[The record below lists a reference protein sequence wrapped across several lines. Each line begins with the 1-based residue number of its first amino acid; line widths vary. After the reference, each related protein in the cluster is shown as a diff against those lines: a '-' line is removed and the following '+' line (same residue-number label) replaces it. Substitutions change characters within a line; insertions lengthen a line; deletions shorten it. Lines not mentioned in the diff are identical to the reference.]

1 VEKLPRM
8 DIRGSG
14 GTAGRGAVALCDQC
28 VVSGASFLT
37 TVAVGRFAGVDELGL
52 YALGFAVLVMA
63 AAAHEALLWTPL
75 AVFANRRDE
84 DRRAGFGDGL
94 LLQAL
99 AAAVGLTAL
108 ALTAGAASWGLTS
121 AETAAVLWALAAALP
136 AYLFRELA
144 RRVLLAE
151 LRVVAVTVFD
161 VSVAALQI
169 GALVALHWAGRLSA
183 ASALLMLGAAGVL
196 PSAVWFLRSRRQ
208 FDVAWPRLVPAA
220 RRYWA
225 FGKWLCAGQVTA
237 VARNY
242 SIHYLLAVMLG
253 AAATGVYAA
262 CSSVVMFANPL
273 VLGLGS
279 LLVPKAAQVLAD
291 EGHSG
296 VRRVVR
302 KTTWLLGAA
311 MAAMCLA
318 IILTGDLAVRLLYG
332 GEAAGADGSGCGAV
346 LAVLALATLAATLGC
361 GANNGLWA
369 IERPDVSFRAGLAGL
384 VVTLPA
390 AMLLGWW
397 FGVVGAA
404 LGSAAGMAVTSAW
417 QMIGFDRLSRP
428 LAPVV
433 TAAVATAGEVVP

>member
-1 VEKLPRM
+1 LL
-8 DIRGSG
+8 D

-28 VVSGASFLT
+28 VVSGTSFLT
-37 TVAVGRFAGVDELGL
+37 TVAVGRLAGVGELGL
-52 YALGFAVLVMA
+52 YALGFAVLVMT

-84 DRRAGFGDGL
+84 DRRACFGDAL

-99 AAAVGLTAL
+99 AAAAGLIVL
-108 ALTAGAASWGLTS
+108 ALIAGAASFGPAS
-121 AETAAVLWALAAALP
+121 AATTGVLWALAAALP

-161 VSVAALQI
+161 VSVAALQV
-169 GALVALHWAGRLSA
+169 GGLVALHQAGRLSA
-183 ASALLMLGAAGVL
+183 ASALLVLGAAGVL
-196 PSAVWFLRSRRQ
+196 PSAIWFARSRAQ
-208 FDVAWPRLVPAA
+208 FDPEWSRLARA
-220 RRYWA
+220 GRRYWV
-225 FGKWLCAGQVTA
+225 FGKWLCAGQVAA

-291 EGHSG
+291 EGHTG

-318 IILTGDLAVRLLYG
+318 IILTGDLSVRLLYG
-332 GEAAGADGSGCGAV
+332 DEAAGGAESGAV
-346 LAVLALATLAATLGC
+346 LAALALATFAAALGF

-369 IERPDVSFRAGLAGL
+369 IERPDVSFRAGMAGL
-384 VVTLPA
+384 LVTLPA
-390 AMLLGWW
+390 AALLGWW
-397 FGVVGAA
+397 FGVTGAA
-404 LGSAAGMAVTSAW
+404 VGSAVGMAVTSIG
-417 QMIGFDRLSRP
+417 QMMGFDRLSRP
-428 LAPVV
+428 TTE
-433 TAAVATAGEVVP
+433 TAIAAATAGEVAV